1 MRRWIKI
8 IVPIVLLA
16 GGAIIC
22 AIRWQAWFGM
32 PAEPQW
38 RGEEMH
44 FVFPAF
50 EQDSTPESLDILVL
64 GDIHSQLTSAD
75 YDSLAARVPQADI
88 VAQAGDWME
97 RGQHY
102 YQQLL
107 FREWTH
113 SALANIPVIGCP
125 GNHEYSKGLHKTL
138 SPLWSETFTYPA
150 NGPQAV
156 PGASYFVDLPHLRF
170 IVIDTNPLNRLVY
183 LTRTLTWLRELQ
195 KEAQDR
201 YVVVMMHHPVL
212 SVGKG
217 RANPMV
223 YSAFRRALGEA
234 DLVIAG
240 HDHSYMRH
248 TPFVVLNTAGKPKQQ
263 RKHIYAEVSDTIPVY
278 GVLTVANDQPSI
290 INHQSQ
296 MVFRVFSLKDGE
308 LLDSLYVDHH

>member
-38 RGEEMH
+38 RGEEMN

-75 YDSLAARVPQADI
+75 YDSLATRVPQADI

-113 SALANIPVIGCP
+113 SALANIPVISCP

-150 NGPQAV
+150 NGPKAV

-183 LTRTLTWLRELQ
+183 LTRTLTWLREVQ

-217 RANPMV
+217 RSNPLI

-278 GVLTVANDQPSI
+278 GVLTVADDQPSI
-290 INHQSQ
+290 IHHQSP